1 MKKILFFLLVSI
13 LSFGQEKDLKLSSD
27 LPLLKV
33 ESSCG
38 ICMFDMEGIECE
50 LAVKTNGKKYYVIGT
65 GIDDHGDAHSKTGFC
80 NAILNAKVQGE
91 IINNKFNI
99 SYFKLTDIEKNE

>member
-1 MKKILFFLLVSI
+1 
-13 LSFGQEKDLKLSSD
+13 
-27 LPLLKV
+27 
-33 ESSCG
+33 
-38 ICMFDMEGIECE
+38 MFDMEGKECE

>member
-33 ESSCG
+33 EASCG
-38 ICMFDMEGIECE
+38 IFMFDMEGKECE

>member
-13 LSFGQEKDLKLSSD
+13 LSFGQEKDLTLSSD
-27 LPLLKV
+27 LPLIKV
-33 ESSCG
+33 EASCG
-38 ICMFDMEGIECE
+38 ICMFDMEGKECE